1 MTTAHPN
8 SFESNPL
15 GPNPLGPNPLGPNP
29 LGPNS
34 FGANT
39 FEANTF
45 EADAHELAADER
57 IAELESQVRALTKRL
72 ASLETDVRRMQ
83 SKVDGS
89 GPRFAALYAGFADRF
104 RGSTADVT
112 AKLAAYLPDVR
123 RLVRGGDR
131 SAQVV
136 DLGSG
141 RGEWLTLLRAHG
153 VPAHGVDANEAFVAA
168 GRSHGLDMVHGDAVA
183 HVQNLPPESVAL
195 VTAFHLIEHVDVDT
209 LLALLSAAHRALRAG
224 GGILLE
230 TPNPNNLR
238 MAACDFYNDPTHRSP
253 LPPDLTEYLVTAC
266 GFVDVEVR
274 PMNAALCP
282 FEPHGEMERLVAD
295 ALYGPQDY
303 AVLGYKSSG

>member
-1 MTTAHPN
+1 
-8 SFESNPL
+8 
-15 GPNPLGPNPLGPNP
+15 
-29 LGPNS
+29 
-34 FGANT
+34 
-39 FEANTF
+39 
-45 EADAHELAADER
+45 
-57 IAELESQVRALTKRL
+57 
-72 ASLETDVRRMQ
+72 
-83 SKVDGS
+83 
-89 GPRFAALYAGFADRF
+89 
-104 RGSTADVT
+104 
-112 AKLAAYLPDVR
+112 
-123 RLVRGGDR
+123 
-131 SAQVV
+131 
-136 DLGSG
+136 
-141 RGEWLTLLRAHG
+141 
-153 VPAHGVDANEAFVAA
+153 
-168 GRSHGLDMVHGDAVA
+168 
-183 HVQNLPPESVAL
+183 